1 MVHVYLTYEE
11 KKRIEE
17 EEAKRLGISV
27 SSYIKIKLFMKD
39 DRQQAKQGKRKEVNG
54 SRLPY

>member
-1 MVHVYLTYEE
+1 MIDSRLNKEREKRLMVHVYLTDEK
-11 KKRIEE
+11 KKRIE

-39 DRQQAKQGKRKEVNG
+39 DR
-54 SRLPY
+54 

>member
-1 MVHVYLTYEE
+1 MQPKKEKRLMVHVYLTYEE

-39 DRQQAKQGKRKEVNG
+39 DR
-54 SRLPY
+54 